1 MGKITGRVLGNV
13 AGRLG
18 YVIMSKWKKIYVVKS
33 LYTLKPKNKDAKQL
47 PQVTKLKLMSGFL
60 THFRESIKLGF
71 FKRNNKITEWALAIK
86 YNLAHA
92 LVGSETDFQI
102 NYKNIKFSNGNLE
115 GAWASKIKFESKQI
129 TCSWQMAEHANKKLI
144 GRDTAHILL
153 YDVSKGTALNHKVF
167 AERSDL
173 EWTVTLNEGYIGH
186 FIHAWIFFVSP
197 DGKSVSNT
205 DYIGSG
211 TTIA

>member
-1 MGKITGRVLGNV
+1 
-13 AGRLG
+13 
-18 YVIMSKWKKIYVVKS
+18 
-33 LYTLKPKNKDAKQL
+33 
-47 PQVTKLKLMSGFL
+47 
-60 THFRESIKLGF
+60 
-71 FKRNNKITEWALAIK
+71 
-86 YNLAHA
+86 
-92 LVGSETDFQI
+92 
-102 NYKNIKFSNGNLE
+102 
-115 GAWASKIKFESKQI
+115 
-129 TCSWQMAEHANKKLI
+129 MAEHANKKLI

-167 AERSDL
+167 AERIDL

-186 FIHAWIFFVSP
+186 LFYAWIFFVSP